1 MELLILIKTILNE
14 YKIQILLQMIYLRN
28 KENIFEIKN

>member
-14 YKIQILLQMIYLRN
+14 YKIQILLLMIYLRN